1 LQVRYL
7 NIFEGLSNKAK
18 SPKNQDSKTD
28 FYENLQWEKERLTT
42 KQDNKIDK
50 KQEKKEEKEI
60 KEELINFLSLLFYLD
75 DKKISLLD
83 LQENLNLSFDTN
95 EDLGKDQ
102 GQNLLTLVQQS
113 FSQLIN
119 SNALKDPILDIDAKE
134 DWKSLKDLLLAEVEG
149 FFGQAANEK
158 GLDLNKLILSQV
170 DQIAFENLNKEE
182 VDSLL
187 KESLLSLSDSF
198 EKALSNNKKLDR
210 LININNINEE
220 KPNSFESNPIDL
232 SNNKNRNIQ
241 NIQNEFLSI
250 STNNKTKDFS
260 DEHLNLQDKN
270 QAIYEKSSKNIDYY
284 QLFSQ
289 HTDNIDSVN
298 IEPEFEQEE
307 FTLSNIAV
315 DKAFEKMIEKISYS
329 SKKGT
334 NIMHIGLKPE
344 FLGHMQIKSTFVD
357 KSLVLEIWADKQE
370 IRKLLL
376 SKTQGLV
383 DLLAE
388 KGLSLE
394 EVRIS
399 EKDRSLD
406 LNYEGAN
413 NFNHKQGTQN
423 NNHESS
429 KRALSYSINSIGND
443 LKDRD
448 ESLQTNLINTYG
460 NTHINIVI

>member
-1 LQVRYL
+1 MQVQYL

-50 KQEKKEEKEI
+50 KQERKEEKEI

-95 EDLGKDQ
+95 EVLGKDLS
-102 GQNLLTLVQQS
+102 QNLLLLQQS

-119 SNALKDPILDIDAKE
+119 SNALKDPDLDMDTKE
-134 DWKSLKDLLLAEVEG
+134 DWKSLKDLLLAKVEG
-149 FFGQAANEK
+149 LFVKAANEK

-170 DQIAFENLNKEE
+170 NQIAFESLNKEE

-187 KESLLSLSDSF
+187 RESLLSLSDSF
-198 EKALSNNKKLDR
+198 EKALSNNEKLDR
-210 LININNINEE
+210 LINLSSINEE
-220 KPNSFESNPIDL
+220 KPKSFESNPIDL
-232 SNNKNRNIQ
+232 SNNKNRNLQ

-250 STNNKTKDFS
+250 STNIKTKDSS
-260 DEHLNLQDKN
+260 DKHLNLQDKDHV
-270 QAIYEKSSKNIDYY
+270 IYEKSSKNIDYY

-289 HTDNIDSVN
+289 HTDYIDSVN
-298 IEPEFEQEE
+298 IEPDFQQEE
-307 FTLSNIAV
+307 FALANVAI
-315 DKAFEKMIEKISYS
+315 DEAFEKMIEKICYS

-399 EKDRSLD
+399 EKDRSFD

-413 NFNHKQGTQN
+413 NFNHKQDTQN